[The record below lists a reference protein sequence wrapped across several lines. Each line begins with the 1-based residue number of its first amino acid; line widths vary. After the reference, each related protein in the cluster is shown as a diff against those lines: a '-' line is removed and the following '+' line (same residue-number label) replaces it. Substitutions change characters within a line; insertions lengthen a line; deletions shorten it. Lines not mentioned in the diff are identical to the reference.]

1 MHNSRGGWPDRRFG
15 RRAPLLR
22 RRSAATDVVEMVNRV
37 VDEIPRERLDREL
50 RPVAPE
56 ASSLPLIAG
65 NLLEPGRDDLGRLDQ
80 LVSHLAR
87 ILVGIPAFDRGRILV
102 PVRVARTIDSEHQ
115 REPGIACFWNPLVS
129 SPHSGQGAL
138 QHPGPVLGVGHD
150 RHSSERYRRLCRCPD
165 SSGGW
170 RPIRTISNCRRVS
183 IDVLPATAPIDST
196 FAYVG
201 TTDRF
206 EAAGFRRV
214 AETGARSAGLPRFVM
229 RLDLTG

>member
-50 RPVAPE
+50 RSVAAE

-102 PVRVARTIDSEHQ
+102 PVRV
-115 REPGIACFWNPLVS
+115 
-129 SPHSGQGAL
+129 
-138 QHPGPVLGVGHD
+138 
-150 RHSSERYRRLCRCPD
+150 
-165 SSGGW
+165 
-170 RPIRTISNCRRVS
+170 
-183 IDVLPATAPIDST
+183 
-196 FAYVG
+196 
-201 TTDRF
+201 
-206 EAAGFRRV
+206 V
-214 AETGARSAGLPRFVM
+214 ADHRQ
-229 RLDLTG
+229 